1 MIRKVAATS
10 NKPREIAIDILG
22 RIEQENAF
30 AEPLLD
36 ARLGSGLMDNP
47 GDRRLLTQI
56 VYGTLRMQG
65 RIDWIIGHLYSGR
78 FVSMNPGIKS
88 ILRSALYQLL
98 FTDRLPDYAV
108 VNEAV
113 NAAGK
118 RYPGREGLV
127 NAVLRNAIR
136 KKDAIPYP
144 DPQKEP
150 SLYVSVVHSHP
161 LWLVEMWIK
170 TLGLEEATELCRA
183 NNEIPPLTMR
193 VNSIK
198 TNRREAMARI
208 SSEGSEARETL
219 FSPDGLTLTTS
230 VTALRN
236 AGYCREGLVLPQDEA
251 SQIIS
256 RLVDPMPGQSVLDM
270 CAGFGGK
277 TTHLA
282 ALMKNSG
289 RITAVDING
298 NKLAALRE
306 LSLKLGATNIDT
318 LTADASG
325 DLGLPS
331 GKIFDRILADV
342 PCSGLGT
349 LRRNPEIK
357 WRLKAAEIKK
367 YKSLQRKILVNAS
380 RYLRKGGILVY
391 STCTINTAENE
402 DNIKEFLSGRDG
414 YEFVCS
420 PSLPIDRG
428 LIDGQGFFRTFPH
441 KHGMDGFFGAVLKR
455 R

>member
-10 NKPREIAIDILG
+10 KNPREIALDILN
-22 RIEQENAF
+22 RIEKESAF

-36 ARLGSGLMDNP
+36 ARLGDDTINNP

-65 RIDWIIGHLYSGR
+65 RIDWIIRHLYAGR
-78 FVSMNPGIKS
+78 FASMNPGIKN

-113 NAAGK
+113 KAAGK
-118 RYPGREGLV
+118 RHPGREGLV

-150 SLYVSVVHSHP
+150 SLYVSVMHSHP
-161 LWLVEMWIK
+161 LWLVGMWIK
-170 TLGLEEATELCRA
+170 ALGLEEATELCRA

-198 TNRREAMARI
+198 KNRREAMARI
-208 SSEGSEARETL
+208 SSEGGEAGETL
-219 FSPDGLTLTTS
+219 FSPDGLTLTTPAP
-230 VTALRN
+230 ALRN
-236 AGYCREGLVLPQDEA
+236 AGYYREGLVHPQDEA
-251 SQIIS
+251 SQLIS
-256 RLVDPMPGQSVLDM
+256 LLVDPQPGQSVLDM

-277 TTHLA
+277 TTHLS

-289 RITAVDING
+289 RIAAVDING
-298 NKLAALRE
+298 NKLAALKG

-318 LTADASG
+318 LTADAAG
-325 DLGLPS
+325 DLGLPA
-331 GKIFDRILADV
+331 GELFDRILVDV

-357 WRLKAAEIKK
+357 WRLKAEDLEE
-367 YKSLQRKILVNAS
+367 YTSLQRKILSNAS
-380 RYLRKGGILVY
+380 RYLKKKGIIVY
-391 STCTINTAENE
+391 STCTINAAENE
-402 DNIKEFLSGRDG
+402 GIINEFMAGHGG
-414 YEFVCS
+414 YELVCPKS
-420 PSLPIDRG
+420 R
-428 LIDGQGFFRTFPH
+428 LIDGNLIDERGFFRTFPH
-441 KHGMDGFFGAVLKR
+441 KHGMDGFFGAVLKKR
-455 R
+455 